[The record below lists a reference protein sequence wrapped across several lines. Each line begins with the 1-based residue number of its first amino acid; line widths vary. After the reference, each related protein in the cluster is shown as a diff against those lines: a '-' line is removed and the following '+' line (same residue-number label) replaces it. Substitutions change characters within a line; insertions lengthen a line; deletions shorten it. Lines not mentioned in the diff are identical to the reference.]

1 MRVPTR
7 QRVPVREEH
16 GIIGL
21 DRHPFARSIHPMTR
35 VQPITD
41 KSQLPTERQAEWDA
55 VFAGLGRVRGPFG
68 VMLTSPGLAPAV
80 LDSVLMAHADG
91 VVADTLHEL
100 VILAVAYEFNAPYQW
115 SAHIARAR
123 EVGLSDTA
131 IEAAR
136 TGTDDPALDADAR
149 DVLELTRQL
158 CRTHQLDQALFDALV
173 ARHGERWVMLVVA
186 TVGQYQYVATFN
198 NAFQVDSLPC
208 DDQLPVT

>member
-1 MRVPTR
+1 
-7 QRVPVREEH
+7 
-16 GIIGL
+16 
-21 DRHPFARSIHPMTR
+21 MTR
-35 VQPITD
+35 IQPITD
-41 KSQLPTERQAEWDA
+41 KSQLPTGRQAEWDA

-80 LDSVLMAHADG
+80 LASVLMAHADG

-100 VILAVAYEFNAPYQW
+100 VILAVAHEFNAPYHW

-136 TGTDDPALDADAR
+136 TGTDDPALDPDVR

-158 CRTHQLDQALFDALV
+158 CRTHQLYQALFDALV

-198 NAFQVDSLPC
+198 NAFQVDSLPG
-208 DDQLPVT
+208 DDQLPVA